1 MVETLQHI
9 EQRVARF
16 ADVMRA
22 KDLDGF
28 IDDAERQ
35 RAERKEKFL
44 LNGPQLAGAGVD
56 QSMVDEMFP

>member
-28 IDDAERQ
+28 INDQERA

-44 LNGPQLAGAGVD
+44 LNGPQLAGEGVD